1 MELPEFYA
9 DRLIDKSTAITRTNV
24 EFLDEK
30 LGWKLPVLDHG
41 FIRVIDYMGDD
52 DAIDE
57 AARLSY
63 GTGTKRKNEAR
74 GLINYLMGHNH
85 TSPFEMCELKIHVK
99 LPIFVMRQWI
109 RHRMANVNEY
119 SARYSI
125 LANEF
130 YLPQLADLQPQSLM
144 NKQGRDGLMETSK
157 AVQVRDT
164 LQAHSISSYKLYE
177 LLISDEV
184 DLAREL
190 ARMSLPVNF
199 YTEMYWKIDL
209 HNLFHFLMLRADPHA
224 QKEIRLYAELL
235 EWIVKGWVPY
245 AFDAYRVYRK
255 GAVSFSAHE
264 ALMIRAAIAH
274 PDLSPDEKPVW
285 ADQLSMREWK
295 AFVVKIGR
303 IT

>member
-1 MELPEFYA
+1 MEFNF
-9 DRLIDKSTAITRTNV
+9 DRPVKGEIIPRTSVVAMNNI
-24 EFLDEK
+24 
-30 LGWKLPVLDHG
+30 LGLQLPVLDHG

-52 DAIDE
+52 HAIDE

-63 GTGTKRKNEAR
+63 GAGTKRKNEAK
-74 GLINYLMGHNH
+74 GLINYLMGHRH

-119 SARYSI
+119 SARYSV

-130 YLPQLADLQPQSLM
+130 YLPQLEDLQPQSAS
-144 NKQGRDGLMETSK
+144 NKQGRDGKLDAES
-157 AVQVRDT
+157 AVRVRDM
-164 LQAHSISSYKLYE
+164 LQAHSMHSYSLYE
-177 LLISDEV
+177 VLITDGI

-224 QKEIRLYAELL
+224 QKEIRVYAELL
-235 EWIVKGWVPY
+235 EDIVKGWVPY
-245 AFDAYRVYRK
+245 AFDAYSVYRK

-264 ALMIRAAIAH
+264 AQIMRYALNSANEEELDPEI
-274 PDLSPDEKPVW
+274 KPQW

-295 AFVVKIGR
+295 AFVSKIGR